1 MLTSFPRVPPLLR
14 LACFCSLQGMAFGTG
29 SAIAHRAVGAVAESL
44 TGGDK
49 PKEAAAAAAPAAPAA
64 AASAGAAA
72 PSDRFD
78 CSPFQR
84 ELTACIRDY
93 KDDISRCQVYVT
105 QLDQCQK
112 DARLA

>member
-1 MLTSFPRVPPLLR
+1 
-14 LACFCSLQGMAFGTG
+14 MAFGTG

-49 PKEAAAAAAPAAPAA
+49 PKEAAAAAPAAAAPAA
-64 AASAGAAA
+64 AAAAAA